1 MAKGKHRIT
10 KKKAKDL
17 VDAMKQKRATSAPP
31 FKDLPDGYVFE
42 IEDVRTLISSTNAA
56 YFIIQ
61 LGWQEAT
68 TGPGGKKAGMT
79 PVLCITDSQYKIIE
93 APDPIASA
101 SLGTTEPA
109 ESVLSASLAF
119 TAESTDDEGDGGGFL
134 DESNPYPPPPIP

>member
-17 VDAMKQKRATSAPP
+17 VDALKQKRAGSAQP

-42 IEDVRTLISSTNAA
+42 IEDVRTLLSSPNAA

-93 APDPIASA
+93 APDPVEGESLATSEPTASA
-101 SLGTTEPA
+101 T
-109 ESVLSASLAF
+109 SASLAIS
-119 TAESTDDEGDGGGFL
+119 TDTTDDEGDGGGFL
-134 DESNPYPPPPIP
+134 DESKPYPPPSIP